1 MVNKRGQIYERNVR
15 HAYLFLRRHFGSRST
30 VIPSPRGQDLSFS
43 RWRRCYKSRG
53 SFPVY
58 LAAVVQKRS
67 NAPVLGQ
74 KLATKVS
81 KSRAIPPY
89 VPGVTPPGWPLISAY
104 RNQILAF
111 IFSLCLENGVTMT
124 PKRRA
129 AINFNICNDLCFKK
143 LLLIKMILM
152 IIIY

>member
-1 MVNKRGQIYERNVR
+1 MVIQVENMNKHYERNVR

-81 KSRAIPPY
+81 KSSAIPPY
-89 VPGVTPPGWPLISAY
+89 VPGVTPPGWPLISALCPRTKY
-104 RNQILAF
+104 LS
-111 IFSLCLENGVTMT
+111 IFFNSNGGYCIYYPFKSTRTDSLHEGSHPL
-124 PKRRA
+124 
-129 AINFNICNDLCFKK
+129 
-143 LLLIKMILM
+143 
-152 IIIY
+152 

>member
-89 VPGVTPPGWPLISAY
+89 VPGVTPPGWPLISALCYNMTLSY
-104 RNQILAF
+104 RLYKI
-111 IFSLCLENGVTMT
+111 
-124 PKRRA
+124 
-129 AINFNICNDLCFKK
+129 
-143 LLLIKMILM
+143 
-152 IIIY
+152 